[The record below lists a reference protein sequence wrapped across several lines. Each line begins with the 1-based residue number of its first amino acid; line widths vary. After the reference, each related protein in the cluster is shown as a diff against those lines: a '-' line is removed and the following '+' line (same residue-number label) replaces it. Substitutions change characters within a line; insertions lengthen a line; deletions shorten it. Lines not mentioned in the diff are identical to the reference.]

1 MSIYLSNIFNDFSTI
16 HGGKES
22 EGGGDGAKKPTTSFS
37 SAASLN
43 VGISLQNVLTFSFN
57 P

>member
-37 SAASLN
+37 STASLK